1 VDPASRKWPIAPGR
15 HRGTA
20 ERVRSCVRPWV
31 DPIVG
36 KDDLRLDTRV
46 FFEERQ
52 KVAAVEEFEWLAVG
66 ELMGCLPISAGG
78 DEDPLAGAFVV
89 NGPKEISDRADSDG
103 VLVALRLDDDLSAE
117 DRSCVVGDAV
127 DTTRSAC
134 QFAEGIREL
143 RPIWKVKPDPEIP

>member
-52 KVAAVEEFEWLAVG
+52 KVAAVEEFEWLAV
-66 ELMGCLPISAGG
+66 
-78 DEDPLAGAFVV
+78 AGAFVV

-134 QFAEGIREL
+134 QFAEGIRER